1 MRHLASRGVLA
12 VLAGFI
18 ALTAIVG
25 ALFVVPG
32 LPPEW
37 LEGSPLGDYALPAV
51 ALGFVGLLALATV
64 AAVVLRPDVA
74 GVIGVVAGLAMIG
87 FELVEIWVVGFS
99 LVDYGPTEPVAWLQV
114 VYLAV
119 GALTAGAGYALWR
132 ATAEDRVRRAR
143 TRPAAHPVTR

>member
-18 ALTAIVG
+18 ALTAIAG

-37 LEGSPLGDYALPAV
+37 LEGSALSDYTLGLVGLV
-51 ALGFVGLLALATV
+51 AL
-64 AAVVLRPDVA
+64 AAVVAVVVRPDVA
-74 GVIGVVAGLAMIG
+74 GAIGVTAGLGMVA

-99 LVDYGPTEPVAWLQV
+99 LVDYGIGEPVAWLQV
-114 VYLAV
+114 VYLAA
-119 GALTAGAGYALWR
+119 GALTAGIGYALWQS
-132 ATAEDRVRRAR
+132 TAEDRLRRAR
-143 TRPAAHPVTR
+143 TEPMAHPSAR